1 MINTLRAFPSLSTV
15 VVAPGVDLVSQL
27 YCDITGP
34 RGIKGREVK
43 LICSGRGRIPSQE
56 PDGITVCSADSLHL
70 CDPGSTELL
79 LADEPHALVTSTRL
93 GVIDGFLK
101 ARRYGYGA
109 TLKGRF
115 DGRDKLI
122 TGIFGPVL
130 AERTYREAVAEGAI
144 CPLNIIM
151 FQVELT
157 PHEFYNRDTAYNEL
171 LFQNREMANLLRR
184 ICEEVVPAEWQT
196 MIFKLICIW
205 KLLVQST
212 R

>member
-1 MINTLRAFPSLSTV
+1 MLLDEGEPQARNLMVLLC
-15 VVAPGVDLVSQL
+15 APQ
-27 YCDITGP
+27 
-34 RGIKGREVK
+34 
-43 LICSGRGRIPSQE
+43 
-56 PDGITVCSADSLHL
+56 TVCIYAI
-70 CDPGSTELL
+70 PGSTELL

-130 AERTYREAVAEGAI
+130 AERTYLEAVEEGAI

-151 FQVELT
+151 FQIEADSPFSV
-157 PHEFYNRDTAYNEL
+157 
-171 LFQNREMANLLRR
+171 
-184 ICEEVVPAEWQT
+184 
-196 MIFKLICIW
+196 
-205 KLLVQST
+205 
-212 R
+212 